1 MKGSIKFIFG
11 LVLTTI
17 SFTLNAQQ
25 SRLFVD
31 IPGIYLHTSNI
42 SELTQNAG
50 LGADAGFGIG
60 THNFMG
66 RFQGG
71 STVTAD
77 FDSDEIEETVNFQPY
92 VRLEVGAGLWRTNGK
107 KCAAHNANAFTA
119 MAKGGAQYMFSAD
132 EDNLQYTLG
141 AELGYFRIRDYKN
154 NMEIFLDGGLN
165 LTTENLYINF
175 GFRHFLNLRAY

>member
-1 MKGSIKFIFG
+1 MKGSLKFIFG
-11 LVLTTI
+11 LTFIIT
-17 SFTLNAQQ
+17 SFAVKAQEA
-25 SRLFVD
+25 RLFLD

-42 SELTQNAG
+42 SELTQHAG

-60 THNFMG
+60 THHFMG

-71 STVTAD
+71 TTVTAD
-77 FDSDEIEETVNFQPY
+77 FDSEAIEETIDFQPF
-92 VRLEVGAGLWRTNGK
+92 VRLEAGAGLWRTNGN
-107 KCAAHNANAFTA
+107 KCAAHNSNAFSA

-141 AELGYFRIRDYKN
+141 VELGYFRIRDFKN

-165 LTTENLYINF
+165 LTTENLYVNF
-175 GFRHFLNLRAY
+175 GFRHFINLRAY

>member
-11 LVLTTI
+11 LVITI
-17 SFTLNAQQ
+17 STLTLNAQEA
-25 SRLFVD
+25 RLFLD

-60 THNFMG
+60 THHLMG

-71 STVTAD
+71 TTVTAD
-77 FDSDEIEETVNFQPY
+77 FDSDAIEKTIDFQPF
-92 VRLEVGAGLWRTNGK
+92 VRLEAGAGLWRTNGNQ
-107 KCAAHNANAFTA
+107 CAKHNTNAFTA
-119 MAKGGAQYMFSAD
+119 MAKGGIQYLFSLD
-132 EDNLQYTLG
+132 KDNLQYTVG
-141 AELGYFRIRDYKN
+141 IELSYFRIRDYKS
-154 NMEIFLDGGLN
+154 NMELFLDGGLN
-165 LTTENLYINF
+165 TTSENIYLNF